1 MIDTSPNPRNIRVMP
16 GPRFLRLAADLLQG
30 LHFTFI
36 LFVVGGLILVVIG
49 GSRKWSWVR
58 NRTFR
63 LLHLAAIGIVVVQ
76 SWFGVTCILTDWE
89 SALRERAGDATY
101 SESFVAYWLNRWMYI
116 DAPAWVFVVAY
127 TLFGGVVVLT
137 FLWRRTRPVWRRSER
152 A

>member
-1 MIDTSPNPRNIRVMP
+1 MP

-30 LHFTFI
+30 LHFAFI

-89 SALRERAGDATY
+89 NALREHAREAAY
-101 SESFVAYWLNRWMYI
+101 AESFVAHWLNRWMYI
-116 DAPAWVFVVAY
+116 DAPAWVFTAAY
-127 TLFGGVVVLT
+127 TLFAALVVVT
-137 FLWRRTRPVWRRSER
+137 FLWRRTRPVWRR
-152 A
+152 